1 MVVECFENAFIK
13 LNQDICDLPAPGHNY
28 ETVWVKKCKTEIWEN
43 HCKQKLPG
51 TVSESNLNFNEYK
64 FDMPSRAEKILAAKT
79 RDMAPND
86 SKKIKDIEVI
96 KSL

>member
-1 MVVECFENAFIK
+1 
-13 LNQDICDLPAPGHNY
+13 
-28 ETVWVKKCKTEIWEN
+28 
-43 HCKQKLPG
+43 
-51 TVSESNLNFNEYK
+51 
-64 FDMPSRAEKILAAKT
+64 MPSRAEKILAAKT

>member
-1 MVVECFENAFIK
+1 M
-13 LNQDICDLPAPGHNY
+13 G
-28 ETVWVKKCKTEIWEN
+28 KKCKTEIWEN
-43 HCKQKLPG
+43 HCKQKVPG
-51 TVSESNLNFNEYK
+51 TISESNLNFNEYK

-96 KSL
+96 KSLWENGCHLPSIESDVLITFLV